1 VSGYQVVEN
10 GPFFREFVVKCPK
23 PVTQLNRSLA
33 EAGII
38 GGYDLSQDY
47 AHLANHM
54 LVAVTEMNDRSEID
68 HLVSTL
74 AALR

>member
-1 VSGYQVVEN
+1 LG
-10 GPFFREFVVKCPK
+10 
-23 PVTQLNRSLA
+23 
-33 EAGII
+33 
-38 GGYDLSQDY
+38 QDY

-74 AALR
+74 ATLR